1 MVNRN
6 VSPDDP
12 NMKDADI
19 PTIFNPRRVRTP
31 SVVVTEEENPR
42 SVPNGPFTNT
52 ASLQHADSGILFFSD
67 FPIADHS
74 SFIYDNIFFS
84 LLVTTN
90 TSAQE
95 VTQTSTHSRG
105 FVHKMRSCKN
115 SCCSRSAK
123 KVS

>member
-12 NMKDADI
+12 AMKDADI

-52 ASLQHADSGILFFSD
+52 ASLQHADSGLFF
-67 FPIADHS
+67 
-74 SFIYDNIFFS
+74 
-84 LLVTTN
+84 LL
-90 TSAQE
+90 
-95 VTQTSTHSRG
+95 H
-105 FVHKMRSCKN
+105 
-115 SCCSRSAK
+115 CSGAYK
-123 KVS
+123 